1 MSGLALEVRDRSAL
15 RALQGQRLRA
25 LLGHL
30 VGRNRFYTRK
40 LEAAGIDVEALQLP
54 DDLAALPLTTKAE
67 LIADQVEFAPWG
79 SALSEPLGAYCR
91 YNQTSSTTG
100 QPLRWLDTRDSW
112 QWALDCWKAVYEG
125 AGVSAHD
132 RIFFPFSFG
141 PFLGFWT
148 AFDAACQIGA
158 HSIPGGGMSTD
169 QRLAIIE
176 TLRPTVVCCT
186 PTYALRLAEVAERS
200 EHRLAASA
208 VRVLIVAGEPG
219 GSIPA
224 VRDRIERS
232 WGARV
237 IDHYGLTEVGPLAFE
252 CLEAPGFQ
260 HLNEREFLCE
270 VLDPEGGGPPAP
282 GSMGELVVTN
292 LGRLASPVV
301 RYRTGDLV
309 VMHDEPCRCGRIY
322 SRIEGGVLAR
332 SDDMVNVRGV
342 NVYPAAI
349 ESVVRNVSAVT
360 EFRATVS
367 RDSAMRSLSL
377 DIEVAP
383 DAADSDGV
391 AQIVAM
397 GLRRALGLTVPVRV
411 VDAGTLPRF
420 EMKARRFVVADR
432 VPSSQSAQPPG
443 RAPAVPCPRCGT
455 GALRRSDRS
464 RQPSPDDARDEPT
477 TSWVLTC
484 DRCGAAWR
492 EDSAGRREPEPP
504 RSLA

>member
-1 MSGLALEVRDRSAL
+1 MSGLTVEARDRTAL
-15 RALQGQRLRA
+15 RALQGERLRA
-25 LLGHL
+25 L
-30 VGRNRFYTRK
+30 VAYITGRNRFYTGK
-40 LEAAGIDVEALQLP
+40 LEAAGVDLDALRLP
-54 DDLAALPLTTKAE
+54 DDLSALPLTTKAE
-67 LIADQVEFAPWG
+67 LIADQSAFPPWG
-79 SALSEPLGAYCR
+79 SALTEPLGAYCR

-112 QWALDCWKAVYEG
+112 QWALECWKAVYEG
-125 AGVSAHD
+125 AGVSARD

-148 AFDAACQIGA
+148 AFDAACQLGA

-169 QRLAIIE
+169 QRLAIVD
-176 TLRPTVVCCT
+176 TLGPTVVCCT
-186 PTYALRLAEVAERS
+186 PTYALRLAEVAERG

-260 HLNEREFLCE
+260 HLNEREFICE
-270 VLDPEGGGPPAP
+270 VIDPETGDAAAP
-282 GSMGELVVTN
+282 GRIGELVVTN
-292 LGRLASPVV
+292 LGRLASPVI

-309 VMHDEPCRCGRIY
+309 VRGADPCPCGRIY
-322 SRIEGGVLAR
+322 ARIEGGVLAR

-349 ESVVRNVSAVT
+349 ESVVRDVPAVT

-367 RDSAMRSLSL
+367 RDGAMRSLSL
-377 DIEVAP
+377 EVEVAP
-383 DAADSDGV
+383 GADDPGDV
-391 AQIVAM
+391 AQIVSQ
-397 GLRRALGLTVPVRV
+397 GLRRALGLSVPVHLV
-411 VDAGTLPRF
+411 GAGTLPRF

-432 VPSSQSAQPPG
+432 APG
-443 RAPAVPCPRCGT
+443 GRLAPASSRAASEPCPSCGL
-455 GALRRSDRS
+455 GALRWSDRS
-464 RQPSPDDARDEPT
+464 RQASPADARDEPT
-477 TSWVLTC
+477 TSWMLTC
-484 DRCGAAWR
+484 DRCGATWR
-492 EDSAGRREPEPP
+492 EDSTGRRQPESPP
-504 RSLA
+504 IRA